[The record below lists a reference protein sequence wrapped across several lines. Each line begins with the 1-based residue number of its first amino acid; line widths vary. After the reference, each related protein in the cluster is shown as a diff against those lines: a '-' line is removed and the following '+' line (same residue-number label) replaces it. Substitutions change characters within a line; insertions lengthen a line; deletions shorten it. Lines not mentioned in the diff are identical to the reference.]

1 VSGSCLV
8 VIFNVLLIC
17 GSISHIELDA
27 EYYISK
33 NLIPPL
39 ERIFNLVGANV
50 RMWYDEMPKFQRI
63 RRIEGRDLR
72 GGSAR
77 DLVSVKKTLESYMKS
92 SSCLVCNE
100 RLDFEDIICDDCLR
114 QRETSILALRTRLT
128 KAERKA
134 ADLQSVC
141 RSCAGLAFAEDV
153 RCDSMDCPV
162 FYSRTRQMAELGNT
176 RAVVQPVMKTL
187 EVTGEDWSAW

>member
-8 VIFNVLLIC
+8 VAFDVLLIREL
-17 GSISHIELDA
+17 ISHIELDA

-50 RMWYDEMPKFQRI
+50 RMWYDEMPKVQRI
-63 RRIEGRDLR
+63 RRVEGRDFR
-72 GGSAR
+72 GASAR
-77 DLVSVKKTLESYMKS
+77 DSAGMKKTLESYMKS

-100 RLDFEDIICDDCLR
+100 RLDSGVPICDGCLQR
-114 QRETSILALRTRLT
+114 RETSILALRTRLR
-128 KAERKA
+128 KAERRA
-134 ADLQSVC
+134 ADLQNVC

-162 FYSRTRQMAELGNT
+162 FYSRTRQMAELGST
-176 RAVVQPVMKTL
+176 RAMVQPVMKTL
-187 EVTGEDWSAW
+187 EVTVEDWSAW

>member
-1 VSGSCLV
+1 MSGSCLV
-8 VIFNVLLIC
+8 VPFDVLLIC
-17 GSISHIELDA
+17 KSISHIELDA

-72 GGSAR
+72 DGSAR
-77 DLVSVKKTLESYMKS
+77 DSVGMKKTLESYMKS

-100 RLDFEDIICDDCLR
+100 RLDSEVPICDGCLQR
-114 QRETSILALRTRLT
+114 RETSILALRTRLT

-134 ADLQSVC
+134 ADLQNVC

-162 FYSRTRQMAELGNT
+162 FYSRTRQMAELGST
-176 RAVVQPVMKTL
+176 RAMVQPVMKTL
-187 EVTGEDWSAW
+187 EVTVEDWSAW